1 MRPFEHPGQRPDRAR
16 TPRRTPPAGGRIPAE
31 LNRFVGR
38 GTEAEALHG
47 ALERA
52 RLVTVTGVGGVGK
65 SRLAL
70 RVAERVQDRFCDGVW
85 LAELSSLRDGCL
97 LDHTVAEAL
106 GLAGGSVRP
115 PRSALLRHLAAR
127 EALLVLDGCEH
138 LVGGCAELVGA
149 LLRSAPGL
157 RVLATS
163 RRPLEIEGERV
174 FTLRPMPLGE
184 AVELFTERASAV
196 LPGTPGSGSGDGSGA
211 GGGSDATVTEVCR
224 RLDGI
229 PLALELAA
237 GRLRVLSVE
246 QIAHRIEDR
255 FRLLASPSRSA
266 LPRHQTLRTAI
277 GWSHELC
284 TARERL
290 LWARLSVFAGD
301 FGLDAIEYLCSDESL
316 PADRVLGVLDELV
329 AQSVVVRDTRPDT
342 DGQARYRMLETV
354 REYGAGWL
362 EQLGEAGELRRRHRD
377 WYLGLATWCELDWFG
392 PRQAEVTARVE
403 RDLPNLRLALEL
415 CLSTPEDAHTGQYLA
430 ATLWFY
436 WIGCGRVAEGQ
447 HWLDLALA
455 MEGGHPRTRA
465 KALWV
470 SGLVLAV
477 RGQVVAALGV
487 LHECLELSE
496 REGDEA
502 SAAYA
507 LQMLGCLAVVSD
519 ELGRAKSLL
528 RDALWRFRGLG
539 ELNALVVLAQVELAM
554 AHAFDGELETALG
567 LCEEARDISN
577 DSGERWVLSYALYL
591 LAYVSMVRGD
601 HARARELASECLAI
615 KREFHDVL
623 GMTIALEHLAP
634 LTAARAPERAVRMLG
649 AAEGGWRLVGARRF
663 GSRHFE
669 SLATTSRAH
678 LLATLGTERY
688 ERAFARGRELG
699 LLAVV
704 DAEVR
709 CWRLGRGEEE
719 AGEPCLASAPE
730 TGRTAPDPGGR
741 RAVSGAGPEAGAGPA
756 AGPGAEAERA
766 APERGAD
773 TPQPAVPP
781 PGGADGRQA
790 G

>member
-16 TPRRTPPAGGRIPAE
+16 TPRRTPLTGGRIPAE

-38 GTEAEALHG
+38 DTEARALRA
-47 ALERA
+47 ALTRS

-65 SRLAL
+65 SRLGL
-70 RVAERVQDRFCDGVW
+70 RVAEQVQDRFCDGVW
-85 LAELSSLRDGCL
+85 LVELSSLRDGGL
-97 LDHTVAEAL
+97 LDHTVAGAL
-106 GLAGGSVRP
+106 GLAGGSVRTP
-115 PRSALLRHLAAR
+115 GSALLRHLADR
-127 EALLVLDGCEH
+127 ETLLVLDGCEH
-138 LVGGCAELVGA
+138 LVGACAELVGA
-149 LLRSAPGL
+149 LLRRAPGL

-174 FTLRPMPLGE
+174 FTLLPLPVGE
-184 AVELFTERASAV
+184 AVELFTERAAAV
-196 LPGTPGSGSGDGSGA
+196 LPGVPGP
-211 GGGSDATVTEVCR
+211 DATVIEVCR

-229 PLALELAA
+229 PLAVELAA
-237 GRLRVLSVE
+237 SRLRVLSVE

-301 FGLDAIEYLCSDESL
+301 FGLEAVEYLCSDETL
-316 PADRVLGVLDELV
+316 PADRVLVVLDELV
-329 AQSVVVRDTRPDT
+329 AQSVVVRDARADT
-342 DGQARYRMLETV
+342 EGQARYRMLETV

-362 EQLGEAGELRRRHRD
+362 EKLGEADELRRRHRD

-392 PRQAEVTARVE
+392 PRQTEVTARVE

-415 CLSTPEDAHTGQYLA
+415 SLRTPEDAHTGQYLA

-447 HWLDLALA
+447 HWLDRALA

-465 KALWV
+465 KALWA

-477 RGQVVAALGV
+477 RGQVVSALGV

-496 REGDEA
+496 REGDET

-519 ELGRAKSLL
+519 ELDRAKSLL
-528 RDALWRFRGLG
+528 RDALDRFRRLG
-539 ELNALVVLAQVELAM
+539 ELNALVVLAQIELAM
-554 AHAFDGELETALG
+554 AYAFDGELETALA
-567 LCEEARDISN
+567 LSEEARDISS
-577 DSGERWVLSYALYL
+577 DTGERWVLSYALYL
-591 LAYVSMVRGD
+591 LAYVHMVRGD
-601 HARARELASECLAI
+601 HARARELSWECLAI
-615 KREFHDVL
+615 KRDFHDVL

-634 LTAARAPERAVRMLG
+634 LTAARAPERAATMLG

-669 SLATTSRAH
+669 SLAATSHAH
-678 LLATLGTERY
+678 LRAALGGERY

-699 LLAVV
+699 LLSVV
-704 DAEVR
+704 DREVR
-709 CWRLGRGEEE
+709 GWRERRPGE
-719 AGEPCLASAPE
+719 GE
-730 TGRTAPDPGGR
+730 
-741 RAVSGAGPEAGAGPA
+741 A
-756 AGPGAEAERA
+756 AGTGLALAGDAGRATQGSAGRLPGAEA
-766 APERGAD
+766 APGRDQEPDA
-773 TPQPAVPP
+773 PQPAVPP
-781 PGGADGRQA
+781 PGSADGRQA

>member
-1 MRPFEHPGQRPDRAR
+1 MRPFEHHGQPSDGAGR
-16 TPRRTPPAGGRIPAE
+16 PRRTPPAYGRIPAE

-38 GTEAEALHG
+38 GAESG
-47 ALERA
+47 ALEEALGRS

-97 LDHTVAEAL
+97 LDHTVAGAV
-106 GLAGGSVRP
+106 GLANGSVRP
-115 PRSALLRHLAAR
+115 PRSALLRHLADR
-127 EALLVLDGCEH
+127 EALLVIDGCEH
-138 LVGGCAELVGA
+138 LVGECAELVGA
-149 LLRSAPGL
+149 LLRRAPGL

-163 RRPLEIEGERV
+163 RRPLEIGGEHV
-174 FTLRPMPLGE
+174 FTLRPMPVDE
-184 AVELFTERASAV
+184 AVELFMERASAV
-196 LPGTPGSGSGDGSGA
+196 LPRPPGPDE
-211 GGGSDATVTEVCR
+211 TVAEVCR

-229 PLALELAA
+229 PLAVELAA
-237 GRLRVLSVE
+237 GRLRVLTVE

-255 FRLLASPSRSA
+255 FRLLAGTDRNA

-301 FGLDAIEYLCSDESL
+301 FGLEAVEYLCSDEAL

-329 AQSVVVRDTRPDT
+329 AQSVVVRDVRADT
-342 DGQARYRMLETV
+342 EGQARYRMLETV

-362 EQLGEAGELRRRHRD
+362 EKLGEDHELRRRHRD

-392 PRQAEVTARVE
+392 PRQEDVTARVE

-415 CLSTPEDAHTGQYLA
+415 SLEQPGDAQAGQHLA

-436 WIGCGRVAEGQ
+436 WIGCGRVTEGQ
-447 HWLDLALA
+447 HWLDRALGT
-455 MEGGHPRTRA
+455 EGVHPRARA

-470 SGLVLAV
+470 SGLVLTV
-477 RGQVVAALGV
+477 RGQVVSALGV

-496 REGDEA
+496 REGDETA
-502 SAAYA
+502 TAYA

-519 ELGRAKSLL
+519 ELGRAKALL
-528 RDALWRFRGLG
+528 RDALDRFRQLG

-554 AHAFDGELETALG
+554 AHAFDGELETALT
-567 LCEEARDISN
+567 LSEEARDISAG
-577 DSGERWVLSYALYL
+577 SGERWVLSYTLYL
-591 LAYVSMVRGD
+591 LAYVHMVRGD
-601 HARARELASECLAI
+601 HARARELSSECLAI
-615 KREFHDVL
+615 KRDFHDVL

-634 LTAARAPERAVRMLG
+634 LTAAEDPERAAAMLG
-649 AAEGGWRLVGARRF
+649 AAEDGWRLVGARRF

-669 SLATTSRAH
+669 SLAATSQAH
-678 LLATLGTERY
+678 LRAALGGAYY
-688 ERAFARGRELG
+688 EHAFTRGRELG
-699 LLAVV
+699 LLTVV
-704 DAEVR
+704 DREVR
-709 CWRLGRGEEE
+709 GWHAARERDRVTGARSTGT
-719 AGEPCLASAPE
+719 E
-730 TGRTAPDPGGR
+730 TGRSTQGSAGR
-741 RAVSGAGPEAGAGPA
+741 LPGAG
-756 AGPGAEAERA
+756 A
-766 APERGAD
+766 APEGEQGQD